1 MGPECTERPAR
12 ARGRPSTP
20 SPRLRSPAMALDP
33 RTPVLVG
40 VGQVTNRP
48 DRTAELSDR
57 PAPLELMIG
66 ALRAAAEDCT
76 GAPPGASGTPGAR
89 LLQRADSVRVV
100 RSLSWYP
107 TNPALTV
114 ADRLGIT
121 AGETVLTATGGNMPQ
136 ALLHDAVGA
145 IARGDLD
152 VVAVTGAE
160 CGYTRAGVRRHPD
173 QPRLPWIAVAP
184 DDAPAPHQFG
194 TDRAP
199 ATEVEVAHGMVLPI
213 HAYPLIENA
222 LRLSEGWTRTAHLAR
237 IGSLWSRF
245 SSVAATNPHAWITSA
260 STAHDLVT
268 PSAAN
273 RMVAYPYPKLLTAN
287 IQVDQGAAYLCCSV
301 EAAQAAGIPR
311 ERWVFPLAGAEAND
325 HWFLSE
331 RHELGASPAI
341 RLAGRTAL
349 GLADVGIDDVAF
361 IDLYS
366 CFPCI
371 VQIAAAEL
379 GLDLDGPIERLT
391 LTGGLTF
398 SGGPGNNYTS
408 HGIASL
414 VPKLREHP
422 DVVGMTTG
430 NGWFATKH
438 AIGLYAGRP
447 PGGSGFRSENV
458 QPAVDALASRAWV
471 TKAEGDVSLE
481 TFTVTYDRDGAAE
494 RAIVV
499 ARTADGERVW
509 ANSDDPDVIGP
520 LTGAEVLPTAGRI
533 TADRFEFR

>member
-1 MGPECTERPAR
+1 
-12 ARGRPSTP
+12 
-20 SPRLRSPAMALDP
+20 MALDP

-40 VGQVTNRP
+40 VGQATSRP
-48 DRTAELSDR
+48 DPAVALSDR
-57 PAPLELMIG
+57 PAPLDLMVA

-76 GAPPGASGTPGAR
+76 GAAPGSSGTPGGR
-89 LLQRADSVRVV
+89 LLERADSVRVV
-100 RSLSWYP
+100 RSLNWHP
-107 TNPALTV
+107 TNPALAV
-114 ADRLGIT
+114 AERLGIK
-121 AGETVLTATGGNMPQ
+121 ARETLLTATGGNMPQ
-136 ALLHDAVGA
+136 ALLHDAAGA

-173 QPRLPWIAVAP
+173 QPRLAWIGLAADDAVAP
-184 DDAPAPHQFG
+184 RPFG
-194 TDRAP
+194 VDRAP
-199 ATEVEVAHGMVLPI
+199 ATEVEVAHGMALPI
-213 HAYPLIENA
+213 QAYPLIENA
-222 LRLSEGWTRTAHLAR
+222 LRVAQGWTRTAHLAR
-237 IGSLWSRF
+237 IGALWSRF
-245 SSVAATNPHAWITSA
+245 SSVATTNPHAWISSA

-268 PSAAN
+268 PSPAN
-273 RMVAYPYPKLLTAN
+273 RMVAFPYTKLLTAN

-301 EAAQAAGIPR
+301 GAAQAAGIPR
-311 ERWVFPLAGAEAND
+311 ERWVFPLAGAEANE

-331 RHELGASPAI
+331 RDELGASPAI

-349 GLADVGIDDVAF
+349 RLADVGIDEVAF
-361 IDLYS
+361 VDLYS

-371 VQIAAAEL
+371 VQIATAEL

-398 SGGPGNNYTS
+398 AGGPGNNYTS

-414 VPKLREHP
+414 VPRLRDQP
-422 DVVGMTTG
+422 AAVGMTTG

-447 PGGSGFRSENV
+447 PEGPGFRSENV
-458 QPAVDALASRAWV
+458 QPAVDALPSRAWV
-471 TKAEGDVSLE
+471 TEADGDASLE

-499 ARTADGERVW
+499 ARTAKGERVW
-509 ANSDDPDVIGP
+509 ANSDDPDVIAT
-520 LTGAEVLPTAGRI
+520 LTDAEALPTAGRI